1 VGLKFLAEHAVTA
14 QEGAMVQQTRYRHY
28 YRRGI
33 VLAGAALL
41 HGCGGSSMNSDMS
54 PAPAPPSGTTA
65 PPAVVQAQQDSTP
78 VNPAVVTADNTFG
91 LSLFQNLNS
100 GASGNMAIAPISV
113 AMALQ
118 IVYNGAAGATQQ
130 GMAQTLDLGAMSTT
144 DLNNANAALQASL
157 INPDPKVQLT
167 IANSLWMHLGTNAVQ
182 PSFTQM
188 DQMYY
193 GATVGDLAGAP
204 ANVNAWVDTETNGL
218 ITQILPNANYQSV
231 TAVIANVIYF
241 KGQWTDG
248 FDPSQ
253 TASAPFTLAD
263 GTQASAQMMHNT
275 ATYGYL
281 QGANFQALRM
291 PYGLGRMSMLIV
303 LPDPSISLSSFIAGV
318 TPDMLAGW
326 EAQLQMAYGS
336 VSLPRFTSTY
346 GASLVQPLTTLG
358 MSAAFCGSQQAS
370 FPGIGLGCISDVEH
384 KSVVEVDE
392 SGTVAAGSTTITIT
406 PVAVQA
412 PIFNLV
418 LDHPFFYAIRDDLTG
433 ELLFVGVLMNP
444 S

>member
-1 VGLKFLAEHAVTA
+1 MIQH
-14 QEGAMVQQTRYRHY
+14 TRYRRY
-28 YRRGI
+28 RRRGI
-33 VLAGAALL
+33 ALGILAAAWLQ
-41 HGCGGSSMNSDMS
+41 GCGGSSMNSMS
-54 PAPAPPSGTTA
+54 AAPPASGPPASTPAPPSSTSA
-65 PPAVVQAQQDSTP
+65 PPAVAQAQQENTP
-78 VNPAVVTADNTFG
+78 VNPAIVMADNAFG

-100 GASGNMAIAPISV
+100 GASGNVAIAPISV

-130 GMAQTLDLGAMSTT
+130 GMAQTLDLGTMSVS

-157 INPDPKVQLT
+157 INPDPQVQLT

-241 KGQWTDG
+241 KGQWANG
-248 FDPSQ
+248 FDPNA
-253 TASAPFTLAD
+253 TAAAPFTLAD
-263 GTQASAQMMHNT
+263 GTQVSAQMMHT
-275 ATYGYL
+275 SAAFGYL
-281 QGANFQALRM
+281 QGSNFQALRM
-291 PYGLGRMSMLIV
+291 PYGQGRMSMLLV
-303 LPDPSISLSSFIAGV
+303 LPDPSISLGSFVAGI
-318 TPDMLAGW
+318 TAGTLTGW
-326 EAQLQMAYGS
+326 EAQLQTAYGS
-336 VSLPRFTSTY
+336 VTLPRFTATY

-358 MSAAFCGSQQAS
+358 MGTSFCAGQQAS

-384 KSVVEVDE
+384 KTVVEVDE
-392 SGTVAAGSTTITIT
+392 TGTVAAGSTTITIM

-412 PIFNLV
+412 PMFNLA
-418 LDHPFFYAIRDDLTG
+418 LDRPFLYAIRDDQTG
-433 ELLFVGVLMNP
+433 ELLFIGTLMNP
-444 S
+444 T